1 MRTASAPGVAA
12 RPRQD
17 PVLLALVVLGGS
29 AGTAA
34 RALAEGAF
42 PAMPAGWPW
51 ATFVINV
58 TGAFLLGF
66 LLEAL
71 CRGGRDEGWRRR
83 VRLGAGT
90 GFLGGYTTYSTF
102 ALEVAQRA
110 PALAAAYAA
119 ATALLG
125 VAAAIAGYRLA
136 GRLAPGSHGGASRGD
151 ASHRSV
157 RPAEEGGTT

>member
-1 MRTASAPGVAA
+1 MRMG
-12 RPRQD
+12 PRQPPGRGVTPTRHD
-17 PVLLALVVLGGS
+17 RGLLGVIVLGGS
-29 AGTAA
+29 AGTAV
-34 RALAEGAF
+34 RAVTEGAF
-42 PAMPAGWPW
+42 PAPATGWPW

-71 CRGGRDEGWRRR
+71 SRGGGDAGWRRW
-83 VRLGAGT
+83 VRLGAGA

-110 PALAAAYAA
+110 PLLGAAYAM

-125 VAAAIAGYRLA
+125 VVAAIAGYRLA
-136 GRLAPGSHGGASRGD
+136 GYLVHPGPHRTRRDAVGGGPS
-151 ASHRSV
+151 
-157 RPAEEGGTT
+157 